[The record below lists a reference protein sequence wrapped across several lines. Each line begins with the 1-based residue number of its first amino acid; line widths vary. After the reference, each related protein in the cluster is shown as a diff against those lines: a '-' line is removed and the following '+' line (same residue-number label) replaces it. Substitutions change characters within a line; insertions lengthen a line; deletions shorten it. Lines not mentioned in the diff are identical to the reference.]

1 MFFRRSIST
10 LHWAMKWTV
19 VSSSS
24 WQKGQM
30 ESWCRPITWRCR
42 LRFVWPVS
50 RPTRIL
56 KSFLGRFRVKRAR
69 ERSSSWRKS
78 LACLHSDSSCHS
90 LFCSCTAHELTQLQM
105 VETLIPTDGSGSAK
119 QEEEASLVSI
129 FTFSLPAIPLCPGTQ
144 VSLTLLK
151 VANAISAVIASATK
165 PVVALLAETAFVAAS
180 CRSRLQ

>member
-1 MFFRRSIST
+1 
-10 LHWAMKWTV
+10 
-19 VSSSS
+19 
-24 WQKGQM
+24 
-30 ESWCRPITWRCR
+30 
-42 LRFVWPVS
+42 
-50 RPTRIL
+50 
-56 KSFLGRFRVKRAR
+56 
-69 ERSSSWRKS
+69 
-78 LACLHSDSSCHS
+78 
-90 LFCSCTAHELTQLQM
+90 M